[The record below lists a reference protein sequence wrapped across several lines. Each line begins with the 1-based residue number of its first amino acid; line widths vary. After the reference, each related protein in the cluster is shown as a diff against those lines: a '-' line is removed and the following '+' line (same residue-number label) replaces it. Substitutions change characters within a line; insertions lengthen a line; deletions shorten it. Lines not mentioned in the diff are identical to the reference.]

1 MKRPRSVRSSGPAA
15 SYAVV
20 AEAKVENFV
29 KPTKGGVYVN
39 LRVSPG
45 AKSTEIKGL
54 YGEGAIRLSVAAPPA
69 EGKANAEVERYLA
82 RLFSMSRSDVAV
94 VKGASSRDKLVF
106 VRGAELEAV
115 REGLVSL
122 VR

>member
-1 MKRPRSVRSSGPAA
+1 
-15 SYAVV
+15 V
-20 AEAKVENFV
+20 AEAKVEDFV

-39 LRVSPG
+39 LKVSPG

-54 YGEGAIRLSVAAPPA
+54 YREGAIRLSVVAPPT

-82 RLFSMSRSDVAV
+82 HLFSVPRSDVAV
-94 VKGASSRDKLVF
+94 VKGASSRDKLAF
-106 VRGAELEAV
+106 VRGAEAGAV
-115 REGLVSL
+115 REGVGNL